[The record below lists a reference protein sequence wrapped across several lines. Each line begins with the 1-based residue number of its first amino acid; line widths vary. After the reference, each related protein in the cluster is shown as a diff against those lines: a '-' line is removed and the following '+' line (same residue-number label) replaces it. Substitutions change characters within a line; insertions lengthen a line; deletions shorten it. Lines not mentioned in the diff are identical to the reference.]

1 MEINITYEQ
10 ALEKASPRLRKLME
24 HSYEV
29 LRKGEKLA
37 LFYDPQDGYWCG
49 FSGGKDSQALYHM
62 AQLAGVK
69 FKAFFSPTSIDPP
82 EVIRFIR
89 KNYPEVGFTP
99 LKTSIFTMFEKK
111 KTLPSRR
118 IRWCCAEFKE
128 KGGEGKVTLVG
139 VRHSESA
146 RRANRGTISVTNH
159 KFNGEFD
166 EFEQYRED
174 KRNAKL
180 KTLDNKRKK
189 MQREV
194 RMGRMTEE
202 EYQQFDEWSQH
213 QEKMVTCVGGKDK
226 IVISPL
232 LEWNDTDVWE
242 FLNNVVEVPHC
253 ELYGQG
259 YKRIGCIG
267 CPMASP
273 KNQRAQF
280 ERWPHVKERW
290 IKSIM
295 KVRKQSI
302 EELKEW
308 SKRDGQ
314 SPPRIPYSAQ
324 SSRAENY
331 ILPPPDDS
339 VAIDAENGH
348 DVSKMP
354 SPRKLVPIARYHWS
368 AGMAG
373 FSDSSNDISSFIG
386 AYNEEEEREIAE
398 NILDWW
404 ISKLPYKEWYAKKFT
419 PRLFNDNELE
429 Q

>member
-1 MEINITYEQ
+1 MNIGITYEQ
-10 ALEKASPRLRKLME
+10 ALEKASPRLRRLME

-62 AQLAGVK
+62 AQLSGVK

-89 KNYPEVGFTP
+89 KHYPEVSFTP
-99 LKTSIFTMFEKK
+99 LKTSIFKMFESK
-111 KTLPSRR
+111 KTLPSMR

-189 MQREV
+189 MQREL
-194 RMGRMTEE
+194 RMGRISEE
-202 EYQQFDEWSQH
+202 EYKQFDQWSH
-213 QEKMVTCVGGKDK
+213 HEEKMVTCVGGKDK
-226 IVISPL
+226 IVVSPI
-232 LEWNDTDVWE
+232 LEWKDTDVWE

-253 ELYGQG
+253 ELYDQG
-259 YKRIGCIG
+259 STRIGCIG
-267 CPMASP
+267 CPMATSRV
-273 KNQRAQF
+273 QRAQF
-280 ERWPHVKERW
+280 ERWPHVRERW

-302 EELKEW
+302 EELNKWYEDGCNNTPPEYHIQRNL
-308 SKRDGQ
+308 SKKKIQMWHASTNIGK
-314 SPPRIPYSAQ
+314 
-324 SSRAENY
+324 
-331 ILPPPDDS
+331 ILPPPEKNCLLS
-339 VAIDAENGH
+339 
-348 DVSKMP
+348 
-354 SPRKLVPIARYHWS
+354 RCRWF
-368 AGMAG
+368 AGTDG
-373 FSDSSNDISSFIG
+373 FSDGSDDYSSFIG

-404 ISKLPYKEWYAKKFT
+404 ISKLPYNEWYAKKFS
-419 PRLFNDNELE
+419 PRLFDDNELE
-429 Q
+429 I

>member
-1 MEINITYEQ
+1 MNTGITYEQ
-10 ALEKASPRLRKLME
+10 ALQKASPRLRRLME

-62 AQLAGVK
+62 AQLSGVK

-89 KNYPEVGFTP
+89 KHYPEVSFTP
-99 LKTSIFTMFEKK
+99 LKTSIFKMFESK
-111 KTLPSRR
+111 KTLPSMR

-189 MQREV
+189 MQREL
-194 RMGRMTEE
+194 RMGRMSEE
-202 EYQQFDEWSQH
+202 EYKQFDQWSH
-213 QEKMVTCVGGKDK
+213 HEEKMVTCVGGKDK
-226 IVISPL
+226 IVVSPI
-232 LEWNDTDVWE
+232 LEWEDADVWE

-253 ELYGQG
+253 ELYDQG
-259 YKRIGCIG
+259 FTRIGCIG
-267 CPMASP
+267 CPMATSRV
-273 KNQRAQF
+273 QRAQF
-280 ERWPHVKERW
+280 ERWPHVRERW

-302 EELKEW
+302 EELNKW
-308 SKRDGQ
+308 YIRRVAII
-314 SPPRIPYSAQ
+314 PPRIPYSAQ
-324 SSRAENY
+324 SFQEKN
-331 ILPPPDDS
+331 PT
-339 VAIDAENGH
+339 VARKHEHRQDPAPSEKNCLLSKDAAGLQGRMSFRMAPMIIPRSLERTTKRKSEKSQRIYLIGGFPNCPITNG
-348 DVSKMP
+348 MP
-354 SPRKLVPIARYHWS
+354 RNFHRDCLTIT
-368 AGMAG
+368 
-373 FSDSSNDISSFIG
+373 N
-386 AYNEEEEREIAE
+386 
-398 NILDWW
+398 
-404 ISKLPYKEWYAKKFT
+404 
-419 PRLFNDNELE
+419 
-429 Q
+429 

>member
-1 MEINITYEQ
+1 MKIDITYEQ

-62 AQLAGVK
+62 AQLSGVK

-99 LKTSIFTMFEKK
+99 LKKSIFSEFEKRR
-111 KTLPSRR
+111 TLPSMT

-232 LEWNDTDVWE
+232 LEWDDTDVWE
-242 FLNNVVEVPHC
+242 FLNKVVEVPHC
-253 ELYGQG
+253 ELYEQG

-280 ERWPHVKERW
+280 ERWPHVRERW

-308 SKRDGQ
+308 SRGDGQ
-314 SPPRIPYSAQ
+314 ITPGYHIQRNLSEQKTIFSPR
-324 SSRAENY
+324 
-331 ILPPPDDS
+331 DDTAS
-339 VAIDAENGH
+339 IDTENGH

-354 SPRKLVPIARYHWS
+354 SPPPENWFQSQDTIGLQGWLGFRIAPMIFPRSLERITKRKSEKSQKIYLI
-368 AGMAG
+368 GG
-373 FSDSSNDISSFIG
+373 FQNYLTKNGTQRNLHRDYLTTTN
-386 AYNEEEEREIAE
+386 
-398 NILDWW
+398 
-404 ISKLPYKEWYAKKFT
+404 
-419 PRLFNDNELE
+419 
-429 Q
+429 

>member
-1 MEINITYEQ
+1 MNIDITYEQ
-10 ALEKASPRLRKLME
+10 ALEKASPRLRRLME

-62 AQLAGVK
+62 AQLSGVK

-89 KNYPEVGFTP
+89 KHYPEVSFTP
-99 LKTSIFTMFEKK
+99 LKTSIFKMFESK
-111 KTLPSRR
+111 KTLPSMR

-146 RRANRGTISVTNH
+146 RRANRCTISVTNH

-189 MQREV
+189 MQREL
-194 RMGRMTEE
+194 RMGRISEE
-202 EYQQFDEWSQH
+202 EYKQFDQWSH
-213 QEKMVTCVGGKDK
+213 HEEKMVTCVGGKDK
-226 IVISPL
+226 IVVSPI
-232 LEWNDTDVWE
+232 LEWEDTDVWE

-253 ELYGQG
+253 ELYDQG
-259 YKRIGCIG
+259 STRIGCIG
-267 CPMASP
+267 CPMATSRV
-273 KNQRAQF
+273 QRAQF
-280 ERWPHVKERW
+280 DRWPHVRERW

-302 EELKEW
+302 EELNKWYKEDCNNTPPPNTIF
-308 SKRDGQ
+308 SAIFPRKNPNVARKHEHRQD
-314 SPPRIPYSAQ
+314 SAPPPPRI
-324 SSRAENY
+324 
-331 ILPPPDDS
+331 
-339 VAIDAENGH
+339 
-348 DVSKMP
+348 
-354 SPRKLVPIARYHWS
+354 IAFYQRCRWF
-368 AGMAG
+368 AGTDG
-373 FSDSSNDISSFIG
+373 FSDGSNDYSSFIG

-404 ISKLPYKEWYAKKFT
+404 ISKLPYNEWYAKRFS
-419 PRLFNDNELE
+419 PRLFDDNELE
-429 Q
+429 I

>member
-1 MEINITYEQ
+1 MNIGITYEQ
-10 ALEKASPRLRKLME
+10 ALEKASPRLRRLME

-62 AQLAGVK
+62 AQLSGVK
-69 FKAFFSPTSIDPP
+69 IKAFFSPTSIDPP

-89 KNYPEVGFTP
+89 KHYPEVSFTP
-99 LKTSIFTMFEKK
+99 LKTSIFKMFESK
-111 KTLPSRR
+111 KTLPSMR

-189 MQREV
+189 MQREL
-194 RMGRMTEE
+194 RMGRISEE
-202 EYQQFDEWSQH
+202 EYKQFDQWSH
-213 QEKMVTCVGGKDK
+213 HEEKMVTCVGGKDK
-226 IVISPL
+226 IVVSPI
-232 LEWNDTDVWE
+232 LEWKDTDVWE

-253 ELYGQG
+253 ELYDQG
-259 YKRIGCIG
+259 STRIGCIG
-267 CPMASP
+267 CPMATSRV
-273 KNQRAQF
+273 QRAQF
-280 ERWPHVKERW
+280 ERWPHVRERW

-302 EELKEW
+302 EELNKWYKE
-308 SKRDGQ
+308 GCNNT
-314 SPPRIPYSAQ
+314 PPRIPYSAQ
-324 SSRAENY
+324 SFQEKIQMWHASTNIGK
-331 ILPPPDDS
+331 ILPPREELPF
-339 VAIDAENGH
+339 IKDAAGLQGRMGFRMAPMIIPRSLERTTKRKSEKSRRIFWIGGFQNCPITNG
-348 DVSKMP
+348 MP
-354 SPRKLVPIARYHWS
+354 RDFHRDCLTIT
-368 AGMAG
+368 
-373 FSDSSNDISSFIG
+373 N
-386 AYNEEEEREIAE
+386 
-398 NILDWW
+398 
-404 ISKLPYKEWYAKKFT
+404 
-419 PRLFNDNELE
+419 
-429 Q
+429 